1 MKNSSITFQINQ
13 DFKESMKNFIYKG
26 KTFPFDFDIFKQN
39 SKYFFQNRKI
49 LKNVKNINLLNEEEE
64 KIINLSDESIQA
76 FINCCQNQ
84 MRFVKLIKNLQLQ
97 VILANKII
105 CPCPMVL
112 QIYDSSFLLLDL
124 GN

>member
-84 MRFVKLIKNLQLQ
+84 M
-97 VILANKII
+97 
-105 CPCPMVL
+105 C
-112 QIYDSSFLLLDL
+112 QI
-124 GN
+124 NNTK